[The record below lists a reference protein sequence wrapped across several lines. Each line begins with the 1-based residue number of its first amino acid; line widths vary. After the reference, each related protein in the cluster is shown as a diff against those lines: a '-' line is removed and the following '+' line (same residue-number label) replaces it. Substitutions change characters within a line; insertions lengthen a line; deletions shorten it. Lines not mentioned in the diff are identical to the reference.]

1 MNNKKERW
9 GPKLHKVK
17 TLKLGKGGKKVF
29 YKRNNKLKQLIE
41 KIKQQ
46 KVDRKAGVRVRN
58 IEFEMRT
65 KETVHAYYE
74 VTPALGINGVYKI
87 EEYLMSDI
95 DFHRVQ
101 YAGETISNEYERETY
116 LQAYGIQEKRAA
128 RVMYAT
134 FDYEVIQQLRRNRD
148 DKKYDEA
155 RKIFKQLVEPHD
167 LKKRIIESEDED
179 ANFIYERGKNK
190 KPREYGYIG
199 GIIHTLRGDE
209 GIYDF
214 QDKRARRINQI
225 VLNTLFHGENDKKNF
240 EEKKSRVRNRR
251 KSTLKGER

>member
-1 MNNKKERW
+1 MSSKDDRW
-9 GPKLHKVK
+9 GPKLHNVRTLSLQRPVK
-17 TLKLGKGGKKVF
+17 RMF
-29 YKRNNKLKQLIE
+29 YKRSNKLKQLIE

-46 KVDRKAGVRVRN
+46 RIDRKAGVRVRN

-87 EEYLMSDI
+87 EEYLMSDF

-101 YAGETISNEYERETY
+101 YAEENISNKYEREEY
-116 LQAYGIQEKRAA
+116 LETYGIRAKEPV

-155 RKIFKQLVEPHD
+155 REFFKKLVEPYD
-167 LKKRIIESEDED
+167 LKERIIESKNKE
-179 ANFIYERGKNK
+179 ANFIYERGKTK

-199 GIIHTLRGDE
+199 GIKHTRKGNE
-209 GIYDF
+209 GIYDL
-214 QDKRARRINQI
+214 QDERARRINKI
-225 VLNTLFHGENDKKNF
+225 VSGLKEKKKKDKK
-240 EEKKSRVRNRR
+240 NRR
-251 KSTLKGER
+251 KSEDDGQR